1 MSETATETQP
11 ETEAS
16 VAPEDAP
23 ATGETPSGSEPPERQ
38 DPVEAVRSGWR
49 GLWQVPTLL
58 AAGALLVGGIA
69 YSIANKP
76 DPTFDGALT
85 RAESLIDRDEH
96 QAAIRVLNERVF
108 SFLST
113 TPDDVPIQTRRKYHT
128 LVARAIYEGQE
139 ELGLDVAEN
148 HESIV
153 REYLRAEKA
162 GETLGP
168 IDVHHLAMT
177 YVNQGEHALA
187 LARAK
192 ALPAD
197 RRELR
202 AEIERRVVDAWMRSP
217 VSYEGEAIGL
227 LTDMLADPALGD
239 EDRVWA
245 LARRA
250 DVQMSQGAADQA
262 IERLL
267 PAVPRIDA
275 GSDPRGAAQ
284 LHLKLAEAYL
294 AAGAPREAETH
305 ANRVLDLVG
314 PDDPSVPFALLALG
328 QVHEARG
335 DLSEARDV
343 YAAIDEDFGGTPA
356 YGGALLGLGET
367 LAGLNSIDA
376 SFEAYERLVNYLTG
390 VPRPEGGP
398 TIERVAESLLDRYL
412 DLTTVWNFEPALRF
426 AALASSLYESGEEP
440 PSVIRAIAEGHRLSA
455 EALMGEPSGDGG
467 RSLSDAERSRVL
479 ASMDASTR
487 AETQR
492 HLLRSGAHYRSLAER
507 FALDDDEAYAD
518 ALWQAATQFD
528 RSGQLERAQ
537 EAYRAFATGV
547 PSDPRT
553 AEARFRLGQ
562 AFQSQGDYET
572 ASGYYE
578 GLVAD
583 LQTGARRE
591 VGPFG
596 VRSFVPLAQCYLLD
610 TDETNDSQARGLLES
625 ALSGAVGTA
634 ETEQYRDA
642 LVELGTLYHRAGEF
656 ERAIERFDEA
666 LARYPES
673 DETGA
678 VRFRLA
684 DAQRQLA
691 DEIEGSLEGPMPDSE
706 RQARR
711 EQIIRLRHEAID
723 GFRGVTDYFDRR
735 DPASLTELDELHRR
749 NSLFYMGDCAFDLGA
764 YEEAIAHYDA
774 ARERYPDDPASL
786 VAMVQI
792 VSAYVEQGDL
802 QRAQTANE
810 RARRFFMSLPEEVWD
825 DPSLPMDRADWERW
839 LESSAQLYETAS
851 GEE

>member
-1 MSETATETQP
+1 MP
-11 ETEAS
+11 ETVTESDATTEA
-16 VAPEDAP
+16 AGPTGDAP
-23 ATGETPSGSEPPERQ
+23 PSEGPAAPREG
-38 DPVEAVRSGWR
+38 PVEAVRSGWR

-58 AAGALLVGGIA
+58 IAGALLVGGVA

-76 DPTFDGALT
+76 DPTFDGALR
-85 RAESLIDRDEH
+85 RAETLIDRDEH

-113 TPDDVPIQTRRKYHT
+113 DPDGVPIQARRQYHA

-139 ELGLDVAEN
+139 QLGLDVAEN

-153 REYLRAEKA
+153 REYLRAENA
-162 GETLGP
+162 GAALSATDL
-168 IDVHHLAMT
+168 HHLAMT
-177 YVNQGEHALA
+177 YVNRGEHELA
-187 LARAK
+187 LARAR
-192 ALPAD
+192 ALPPD
-197 RRELR
+197 RRDLR
-202 AEIERRVVDAWMRSP
+202 AAVERRIVDAWMRSP
-217 VSYEGEAIGL
+217 ISYEGEAIGL
-227 LTDMLADPALGD
+227 LTDMLADPALEN

-250 DVQMSQGAADQA
+250 DVQMSQGAAEQA

-267 PAVPRIDA
+267 PAIPRIDA

-294 AAGAPREAETH
+294 AAGSPREAETH

-314 PDDPSVPFALLALG
+314 PDDPSVPFAFLALG
-328 QVHEARG
+328 RVHEARG
-335 DLSEARDV
+335 DLSQARDV

-356 YGGALLGLGET
+356 YGGALLGLGEA

-376 SFEAYERLVNYLTG
+376 SFEAYERLVTYLSA

-398 TIERVAESLLDRYL
+398 TVERVTESLLDRYL

-426 AALASSLYESGEEP
+426 AALASTLYDKGAEP
-440 PSVIRAIAEGHRLSA
+440 PDVVRAIAEGHRLSA
-455 EALMGEPSGDGG
+455 ESLMGEPSGEGG
-467 RSLSDAERSRVL
+467 RALSDDERSKVL
-479 ASMDASTR
+479 ASMDATTR

-492 HLLRSGAHYRSLAER
+492 HLLRSGAHYRSLADR

-537 EAYRAFATGV
+537 EAYRAFASGV

-562 AFQSQGDYET
+562 SYQSQGDYET
-572 ASGYYE
+572 AAGYYE
-578 GLVAD
+578 GLVTD
-583 LQTGARRE
+583 QQTGARRQ

-610 TDETNDSQARGLLES
+610 TDQSNNSQARGLLES

-634 ETEQYRDA
+634 ETEQYQDA
-642 LVELGTLYHRAGEF
+642 LIELGTLYHRAGEF
-656 ERAIERFDEA
+656 ERAIERFSEA
-666 LARYPES
+666 LARYPEGERVGS
-673 DETGA
+673 

-684 DAQRQLA
+684 DARRQLA
-691 DEIEGSLEGPMPDSE
+691 DEIEGTLEGPMPDSE

-711 EQIIRLRHEAID
+711 EQIVRLRHEAIE
-723 GFRGVTDYFDRR
+723 GFRGVSEHFDAR
-735 DPASLTELDELHRR
+735 DPSTLSELDEVHRR
-749 NSLFYMGDCAFDLGA
+749 NGLFYMGDCAFDLG
-764 YEEAIAHYDA
+764 EFGEAIAHYDA

-792 VSAYVEQGDL
+792 VSAYVEMGDL
-802 QRAQTANE
+802 ERAATANE
-810 RARRFFMSLPEEVWD
+810 RARRFFMSLSEDVWD
-825 DPSLPMDRADWERW
+825 DPNLPMERADWERW
-839 LESSAQLYETAS
+839 LNSSAQLYETAS